1 MGFPVNFPSNQPTKH
16 YFVIIPATL
25 QLASTNLTKC
35 PFRQSLH
42 RAKLPWR
49 SPAKSRCRAQ
59 NCGHVGHA
67 LYVYTYII
75 YIVYIHTLH
84 VGPSWSTEI
93 GGSSQVNKWDIL
105 DLEMLPSATGEVK
118 GDGFPDKCWRIVH
131 EHHLCGGISW
141 NIMIYDISWN
151 IMNYIE
157 LYSHMINIEIYSR
170 IVLKCIR

>member
-1 MGFPVNFPSNQPTKH
+1 MGFPVNFPSNQSTKH

-67 LYVYTYII
+67 MYVYTYII
-75 YIVYIHTLH
+75 YIYCIYTYITCWTQLKH
-84 VGPSWSTEI
+84 GDRGIKPGKQMGYI
-93 GGSSQVNKWDIL
+93 GFRDVAISNRRG
-105 DLEMLPSATGEVK
+105 ERGRLPG
-118 GDGFPDKCWRIVH
+118 
-131 EHHLCGGISW
+131 
-141 NIMIYDISWN
+141 
-151 IMNYIE
+151 
-157 LYSHMINIEIYSR
+157 
-170 IVLKCIR
+170 

>member
-1 MGFPVNFPSNQPTKH
+1 MGFPVNFPSNQSTKH

-59 NCGHVGHA
+59 NCGHVGHVGHVGHA

-75 YIVYIHTLH
+75 YIYCIYTYITC
-84 VGPSWSTEI
+84 WT
-93 GGSSQVNKWDIL
+93 QVKH
-105 DLEMLPSATGEVK
+105 
-118 GDGFPDKCWRIVH
+118 GDG
-131 EHHLCGGISW
+131 GIKPGKQ
-141 NIMIYDISWN
+141 MG
-151 IMNYIE
+151 YIGFRDVA
-157 LYSHMINIEIYSR
+157 INRRGER
-170 IVLKCIR
+170 GWLPG